1 MVRHEGTPAALPGPI
16 HDLSAW
22 ALVAAARAPISVSP
36 AGRSAANDLD
46 PTLTESP
53 ILSDVSETTIS
64 VPAEWATQK
73 AIWTAWPADAR
84 EWNDD
89 LETPRRD
96 VAAMVRALGETGHVR
111 LLVNGPEAEASA
123 RAALGG
129 AAQFVP
135 ARYGDIWLRD
145 TGPIF
150 ARTHLGPVALR
161 FATNSWGGKY
171 DLPDD
176 ATVGDDI
183 ARIAETPVRRF
194 DFVLEGG
201 AVDHDGEG
209 TILTT
214 RQTLLNPNRN
224 GWTRQQAETALGQAF
239 GAKKIIWIDE
249 GLKNDH
255 TDGHIDNIARFA
267 GPGRVVCQAPAG
279 DDDPNRETLDAI
291 ARTLE
296 ASTDATGRKLQVA
309 RIPGVGLYR
318 NALGE
323 LAPASHMN
331 FVIAN
336 GLVVVPVYGTS
347 TEAAALAGLQS
358 VFPDHKVVGVPSR
371 GLLGCGTAGGGS
383 FHCITQQEPL

>member
-1 MVRHEGTPAALPGPI
+1 MLP
-16 HDLSAW
+16 
-22 ALVAAARAPISVSP
+22 
-36 AGRSAANDLD
+36 
-46 PTLTESP
+46 
-53 ILSDVSETTIS
+53 DVTETTIS
-64 VPAEWATQK
+64 VPPEWALLK
-73 AIWTAWPADAR
+73 AVWTAWPADAN
-84 EWNDD
+84 EWNGD
-89 LETPRRD
+89 LEPPRRD
-96 VAAMVRALGETGHVR
+96 VAALVVALAETNTVR
-111 LLVNGPEAEASA
+111 LLVNGAEAEASA

-129 AAQFVP
+129 AADIVQ

-183 ARIAETPVRRF
+183 ARIAQTSVRRF
-194 DFVLEGG
+194 AFVLEGG

-209 TILTT
+209 TVLTT

-224 GWTRQQAETALGQAF
+224 GWTRAQAEAALGEAL
-239 GAKKIIWIDE
+239 GARKVIWIDE
-249 GLKNDH
+249 GLQNDH
-255 TDGHIDNIARFA
+255 TDGHIDNIARFV

-291 ARTLE
+291 AAALE
-296 ASTDATGRKLQVA
+296 AASDASGRKLEVA

-323 LAPASHMN
+323 ISPASHMN

-336 GLVVVPVYGTS
+336 GLVVVPVYGTA
-347 TEAAALAGLQS
+347 TEPAALDAIRA
-358 VFPDHKVVGVPSR
+358 VFPDHKVVGVASS

-383 FHCITQQEPL
+383 FHCITQQEPR